1 MGFGMGAA
9 IGAHFAS
16 GDACLV
22 VTGDGSFNMNLNELT
37 TAVKHHVPLVVAVMN
52 NNALGM
58 IRKLQTARKARRAR
72 AMSAL
77 YLGVDY
83 AALARAM
90 GARGVTVTE
99 EEDVDEA
106 VKNALDGTPPR
117 RHRFQAPHQHGH
129 LGELWTTQQDRSFP
143 S

>member
-1 MGFGMGAA
+1 
-9 IGAHFAS
+9 
-16 GDACLV
+16 
-22 VTGDGSFNMNLNELT
+22 MNLNELT

-58 IRKLQTARKARRAR
+58 IRKLQTARGTKGS
-72 AMSAL
+72 AMSSL

-106 VKNALDGTPPR
+106 VKNALDGTLPVVIDFRIPINT
-117 RHRFQAPHQHGH
+117 GI
-129 LGELWTTQQDRSFP
+129 
-143 S
+143 